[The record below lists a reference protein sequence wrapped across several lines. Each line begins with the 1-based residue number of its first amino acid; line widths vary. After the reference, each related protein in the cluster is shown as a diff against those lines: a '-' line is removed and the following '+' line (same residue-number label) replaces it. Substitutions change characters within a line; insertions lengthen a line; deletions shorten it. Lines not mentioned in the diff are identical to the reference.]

1 MKDIAGKY
9 HNLPVFY
16 KILIWMLAVS
26 ILPFMIMVGF
36 IFTRIVTIETSH
48 CKSEIVDN
56 LRWIENRVTQ
66 EISDLRLQGI
76 RVSQNDLVYSELSGQ
91 EGIQEVNVYEVK
103 KSLFDIT
110 LSGLCHSAYIVGN
123 QGLQVSNS
131 SSERLGEIMAG
142 QTEQLKQN
150 LEQTGKTFIW
160 GNPIQYGSSY
170 LLPYVRFIK
179 GRGEKEPAGLFI
191 ANFSESRLADIT
203 RDTMEKGKI
212 KVENVLIL
220 SEDMIFSSWN
230 KELMGKTLGQVTEN
244 AGEGAVFDGIYE
256 NKKCMF
262 LRFENASS
270 SDWQYVAVVS
280 YKEIHTAS
288 RSMILLFVPIS
299 IFCVCFILLA
309 SYLVSHSISKPLE
322 YLSGV
327 IRDMGSHDLNIELK
341 YPAYRD
347 EVGQM
352 WTCLVDMKEQLK
364 KSMEESKRTLEQNQ
378 RLRIEALRAQINP
391 HFLYNT
397 FGSIIYLIEEGK
409 KKEATDMLAALSELL
424 HISISPSADYTGA
437 ARGNLPGK
445 RLEGYIQVEQE
456 LSLIRKYMDIQ
467 KIRYQNTFR
476 YLIDVDMDI
485 LKLPIVKIIL
495 QPVVENALEHGL
507 KMSSCGEALLV
518 IRGWREGDLLIFE
531 VQDNCKTLTEQR
543 MREVNDWLCGRKPA
557 PETTVGI
564 GLKNVNDRICYEFPE
579 DERLGVRLERRG
591 GNTVTRVVVR
601 RVEDD
606 HV

>member
-1 MKDIAGKY
+1 
-9 HNLPVFY
+9 
-16 KILIWMLAVS
+16 
-26 ILPFMIMVGF
+26 
-36 IFTRIVTIETSH
+36 
-48 CKSEIVDN
+48 
-56 LRWIENRVTQ
+56 
-66 EISDLRLQGI
+66 
-76 RVSQNDLVYSELSGQ
+76 
-91 EGIQEVNVYEVK
+91 
-103 KSLFDIT
+103 
-110 LSGLCHSAYIVGN
+110 
-123 QGLQVSNS
+123 
-131 SSERLGEIMAG
+131 
-142 QTEQLKQN
+142 
-150 LEQTGKTFIW
+150 
-160 GNPIQYGSSY
+160 
-170 LLPYVRFIK
+170 
-179 GRGEKEPAGLFI
+179 
-191 ANFSESRLADIT
+191 
-203 RDTMEKGKI
+203 
-212 KVENVLIL
+212 
-220 SEDMIFSSWN
+220 
-230 KELMGKTLGQVTEN
+230 
-244 AGEGAVFDGIYE
+244 
-256 NKKCMF
+256 
-262 LRFENASS
+262 
-270 SDWQYVAVVS
+270 
-280 YKEIHTAS
+280 
-288 RSMILLFVPIS
+288 
-299 IFCVCFILLA
+299 
-309 SYLVSHSISKPLE
+309 
-322 YLSGV
+322 
-327 IRDMGSHDLNIELK
+327 
-341 YPAYRD
+341 
-347 EVGQM
+347 
-352 WTCLVDMKEQLK
+352 
-364 KSMEESKRTLEQNQ
+364 
-378 RLRIEALRAQINP
+378 
-391 HFLYNT
+391 
-397 FGSIIYLIEEGK
+397 
-409 KKEATDMLAALSELL
+409 MLAALSELL